1 MKNNNHYEG
10 KSMFYKILNIFEKQ
24 AKKDPLMELESKL
37 FFLTYHFTI
46 EDWKNIRTKE
56 FYKNMELIQDEW
68 ERKKYLINEV
78 KAYLQG
84 RP

>member
-1 MKNNNHYEG
+1 MNNNNHYEG
-10 KSMFYKILNIFEKQ
+10 KSTFYQLLNIFDKQ
-24 AKKDPLMELESKL
+24 SKKNPIMELESKL

-46 EDWKNIRTKE
+46 QDWKNIRTKE
-56 FYKNMELIQDEW
+56 FYQNMDLIQDEI